1 MRNEITEKEKEEVLL
16 LVRKQLD
23 KRLRIHGKNAFNSA
37 HEIRGVLEE
46 EVAEHMDELRANNYS
61 RQLEELLDI
70 AIAAIWGV
78 ATIYTLSSR
87 IND

>member
-46 EVAEHMDELRANNYS
+46 EVAEHMDELRVFANK
-61 RQLEELLDI
+61 I
-70 AIAAIWGV
+70 AERDTEI
-78 ATIYTLSSR
+78 L
-87 IND
+87 INKI